1 VKAAGGA
8 VFMGEFAC
16 YSKTPHDVMLA
27 YTQSLLERCK
37 ADGIG
42 WAMWNFRGEFG
53 VLDSNRSDVA
63 YESFKGHKLDR
74 KLMDILVRSAA
85 P

>member
-1 VKAAGGA
+1 
-8 VFMGEFAC
+8 
-16 YSKTPHDVMLA
+16 MLA

-37 ADGIG
+37 AEGVG

-63 YESFKGHKLDR
+63 YEAFKGHKLDR
-74 KLMDILVRSAA
+74 KLMDILRRSAA